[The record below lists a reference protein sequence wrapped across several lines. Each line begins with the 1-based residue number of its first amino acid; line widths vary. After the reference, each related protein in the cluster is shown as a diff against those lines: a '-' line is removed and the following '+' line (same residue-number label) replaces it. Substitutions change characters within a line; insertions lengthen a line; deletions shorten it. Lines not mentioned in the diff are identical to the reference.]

1 MCIRD
6 SSERH
11 RTGHRHTPFS
21 ITVHQSP
28 NLRCLYGRGRPAWL
42 SFGGG
47 RKCVCRKSRYCWNTR
62 NGRTFPRADRTCMA
76 AVLSRQGSR
85 TDGPLHPSGTD
96 ETDIG
101 KMDKSSRKRTSVT
114 GLSMFQT
121 AAVLIMMQVVKFLRW
136 FAKHL
141 KIWPLFIV
149 KIPYC
154 SALGDFYVKWYVV
167 YFKPFLTKSS

>member
-1 MCIRD
+1 MLNRSKEYMTCNNCTLWKTSNRP
-6 SSERH
+6 SP
-11 RTGHRHTPFS
+11 HTLS

-28 NLRCLYGRGRPAWL
+28 NLRCLYGRGRSAWL

-47 RKCVCRKSRYCWNTR
+47 RKCVCCKSRYCWNTR

-76 AVLSRQGSR
+76 AVLSRQGSW

-96 ETDIG
+96 EADIG
-101 KMDKSSRKRTSVT
+101 KMDKSSRKWTWVT

-121 AAVLIMMQVVKFLRW
+121 ATVLIMMQVVKFLRW

-141 KIWPLFIV
+141 KIWPLFI
-149 KIPYC
+149 
-154 SALGDFYVKWYVV
+154 
-167 YFKPFLTKSS
+167 TKRSSETACRLR